1 MNHGAHDTHGV
12 GPELDPHAEVQRF
25 DLHQR
30 LQHGLMAISFTLL
43 VLTGWP
49 LTTHGVGASQSL
61 VGLFGGLEQTALL
74 HRVAAVGMIASA
86 VYHLIYLLG
95 QGVRGRLRF
104 SMLPSPKDLTDAAGN
119 MMYFVGLRKT
129 RPRFPRF
136 TYFEKFDYWAV
147 FWGVIIMT
155 GSGTLRWF
163 PDLATAYLPAWVYE
177 IALHAHA
184 DEALLA
190 ALAIFLWH
198 FYNVHLR
205 PAVFPMSRVFI
216 TGRMTVAELEEEH
229 GAEYDEL
236 VRQRAEAADKL
247 VAAAPPSAAAPE
259 PAEPAA
265 DTSAA
270 PAEEEPPE
278 PEAGRP

>member
-1 MNHGAHDTHGV
+1 MNHGGNAPDAT
-12 GPELDPHAEVQRF
+12 PTLDPHVEVQRF

-30 LQHGLMAISFTLL
+30 LQHGLMALSFTLL

-49 LTTHGVGASQSL
+49 LTTHGVGASQDL
-61 VGLFGGLEQTALL
+61 VGLFGGLEQTAWL
-74 HRVAAVGMIASA
+74 HRVAAVGMVLAA
-86 VYHLIYLLG
+86 VYHLFYLMG
-95 QGVRGRLRF
+95 QAARGRLRF
-104 SMLPSPKDLTDAAGN
+104 SMLPSPKDLADAAGN

-147 FWGVIIMT
+147 FWGVVIMA

-236 VRQRAEAADKL
+236 VRQRA
-247 VAAAPPSAAAPE
+247 AAAQRPAAPAP
-259 PAEPAA
+259 PASPPARPAA
-265 DTSAA
+265 DADTDAA
-270 PAEEEPPE
+270 PAEDAAPKAKADGP
-278 PEAGRP
+278 